1 MNGAKMCPV
10 VSERILLATDGSEY
24 SKGAIREAIAFA
36 KKCSSR
42 LYVMSVVVEVNA
54 DGETPTQKVEEAME
68 AEAQKHLDEVKEKAR
83 KEGVECETFIS
94 YGEPHQNIVDEA
106 AKKRIDLIFIGR
118 RGTTGLKR
126 LLMGDVAS
134 KVIGHA
140 DCKVVVVPRAAV
152 IGPKTILVA
161 TDGSGHSIAAA
172 GRLA

>member
-68 AEAQKHLDEVKEKAR
+68 AEAQK
-83 KEGVECETFIS
+83 
-94 YGEPHQNIVDEA
+94 
-106 AKKRIDLIFIGR
+106 RIDLIFIGR